1 MQTNAG
7 SWSQNCL
14 GETMRKLYLDFETY
28 YDVRFSLTKMTTA
41 QYVNDENFSVWGVGL
56 KFDEDDTQWIPG
68 DECFE
73 VLQSIDWS
81 DTAVVCHNTLF
92 DAYIL
97 THHYGVVPKYYYD
110 TAAMSRGVYPN
121 QSASLKEVAMRVFP
135 NDVTKRKG
143 DELVTAK
150 GIKDLPPDIEEDIA
164 GYCIQDVD
172 LTYDIF
178 NAFLPTYPKQELDL
192 IDLTCRMFVEPKIIL
207 NKKLLEEHRNNVKET
222 TSNLIEAS
230 GLTRE
235 VLASQVKFTQ
245 HLTDELQLVIPKK
258 KSGRTGKMIP
268 ALGKS
273 DPGYIQMCRAHPE
286 HQAIWDAREAVK
298 SRIEETRAT
307 RFLDSVNPDGTI
319 SVPLRYYAAHTGRF
333 GGAEKMNLQNLPR
346 GSKLRTALQSPA
358 GQLMYVADL
367 SNIEARMLAWLAKEQ
382 DLIDAFAT
390 GRDVYCEFASQ
401 IYNRDITKDDKL
413 ERYVGKTAIL
423 GLGYGMGADKFKATL
438 KSGSPSVEVTDAT
451 ALNIVS
457 QYRAMYPNI
466 PLLWAG
472 CKNLLFAMMNRGSI
486 GMDYG
491 PLTVDTN
498 ALQLPNEMHL
508 KYPQLQ
514 YQHGEFTYS
523 SGRSYIRTHGPR
535 VTENIVQALARI
547 VITDQMLEIQRIP
560 EVSVVLQIHDEV
572 ISLASDYEPDKTLEK
587 IIDIMKTP
595 LSWCPDLPLDAEGG
609 YSTSYDK

>member
-1 MQTNAG
+1 MRTNAS
-7 SWSQNCL
+7 SWLQNCL

-28 YDVRFSLTKMTTA
+28 YDVHFSLTKMTTA

-56 KFDEDDTQWIPG
+56 KFDDEQTQWIPG
-68 DECFE
+68 EECFD
-73 VLQSIDWS
+73 VLHSIDW
-81 DTAVVCHNTLF
+81 DDVAVICHNTLF

-97 THHYGVVPKYYYD
+97 THHYGVTPKYYYD

-135 NDVTKRKG
+135 NDNTKRKG

-150 GIKDLPPDIEEDIA
+150 GIKDLPPDIEESIA
-164 GYCIQDVD
+164 EYCIQDVD
-172 LTYDIF
+172 LTYYIF
-178 NAFLPTYPKQELDL
+178 NEFLPTYPEQELHL
-192 IDLTCRMFVEPKIIL
+192 IDLTCRMFVEPKIVL
-207 NKKLLEEHRNNVKET
+207 NKQLLEEHRDNVKET
-222 TSNLIEAS
+222 TTNLIDAS
-230 GLTRE
+230 GITRE

-258 KSGRTGKMIP
+258 KSPRTGEMIP

-273 DPGYIQMCRAHPE
+273 DPGYIQMCRTHPE
-286 HQAIWDAREAVK
+286 YQHIWDAREAVK
-298 SRIEETRAT
+298 SRIEETRAN
-307 RFLDSVNPDGTI
+307 RFIDSINPDGTI

-333 GGAEKMNLQNLPR
+333 GGAEKLNLQNLPR

-401 IYNRDITKDDKL
+401 IYNRKITKADKL

-423 GLGYGMGADKFKATL
+423 GLGYGMGPDKFKATL
-438 KSGSPSVEVTDAT
+438 KAGSPSVEVTDAT
-451 ALNIVS
+451 AMSIVS
-457 QYRAMYPNI
+457 QYRGMYPNI
-466 PLLWAG
+466 PLLWNG
-472 CKNLLFAMMNRGSI
+472 SKNLLFAMMNRGSV
-486 GMDYG
+486 GMNYG
-491 PLTVDTN
+491 PLVVDTN
-498 ALQLPNEMHL
+498 SLQLPNGMHL
-508 KYPQLQ
+508 KYPLLQ
-514 YQHGEFTYS
+514 YQRGEFTYS

-547 VITDQMLEIQRIP
+547 VITDQMLEIQNIP

-572 ISLASDYEPDKTLEK
+572 ISLASDSEPDKTLEK

-595 LSWCPDLPLDAEGG
+595 LSWCQDLPLDAEGG